1 MAKRL
6 TMKMLSEEIDSLRQ
20 HMTRLEKQ
28 IEEKVANRLSSTFR
42 KMRPSDG
49 PMAVNESHR
58 QRMIAEAAY
67 YRAQARGFQGGSP
80 EEDWKAAEAEIDRML
95 GKGTDSR

>member
-28 IEEKVANRLSSTFR
+28 IKEKVANRLSSTL
-42 KMRPSDG
+42 KKKRP
-49 PMAVNESHR
+49 
-58 QRMIAEAAY
+58 
-67 YRAQARGFQGGSP
+67 
-80 EEDWKAAEAEIDRML
+80 
-95 GKGTDSR
+95 